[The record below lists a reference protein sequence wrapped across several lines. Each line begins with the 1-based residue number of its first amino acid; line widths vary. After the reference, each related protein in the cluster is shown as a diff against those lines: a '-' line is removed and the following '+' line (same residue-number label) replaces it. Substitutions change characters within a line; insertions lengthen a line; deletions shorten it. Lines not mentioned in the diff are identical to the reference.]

1 MRPRGWLPVPAWSVM
16 ALCVAGCTIGNANTG
31 RLVDEPGGV
40 RIRLTWSPG
49 YAQEAFHHSGKL
61 EFFGEVLAMQEE
73 GILLWR
79 DVSLT
84 PLPTDVESPLML
96 VTFPVLEAAAIRIG
110 RPERFDRRVGKT
122 LRLDDPDDREFL
134 EGWGRYPG
142 PLDPETVRALIEAHQ
157 VGHVSVLT
165 PDGIRTRG
173 PEGSPPDTANPAV
186 RQAFLSEAHAA
197 AERLSDLS
205 AAIARGYRRLGPDFP
220 GMGEHWIHPRRL
232 VTGRVVAS
240 EPPVLTYTR
249 IGDEKVLTGVAYA
262 VPLAAGQAPPSTPL
276 GPGIWHDHASSLDE
290 EVLLLDS
297 PASHAAGGEN
307 AARVAMFH
315 VWIRPENPAGL
326 VAQNNWALPFARLGL
341 PVPDP
346 LDPRTARAAS
356 LVGEGREYYT
366 TLIRR
371 AAGADG
377 PDGERIEIAVSAAS
391 DRVAALVSGRTAL
404 GEEDCRRLAE
414 TWTGLWTRLQG
425 ELSAASWERLEPA
438 VRVWA
443 GAEESHH

>member
-1 MRPRGWLPVPAWSVM
+1 MKPRGWLPVPGWSVM
-16 ALCVAGCTIGNANTG
+16 AFCVAGCTIGNANAG

-49 YAQEAFHHSGKL
+49 YAQEAFHHSGRL

-73 GILLWR
+73 GILIWR

-110 RPERFDRRVGKT
+110 RPDRFDRRVGKT

-142 PLDPETVRALIEAHQ
+142 PLDAETIRALIEAHQ

-165 PDGIRTRG
+165 PEGIRTRG
-173 PEGSPPDTANPAV
+173 PEGLAPDTANPAM
-186 RQAFLSEAHAA
+186 RQAFLSEAREA

-205 AAIARGYRRLGPDFP
+205 TAISRGYRRLGPDFP

-232 VTGRVVAS
+232 VTGQVVAS

-249 IGDEKVLTGVAYA
+249 IGNEKVLTGVAYA
-262 VPLAAGQAPPSTPL
+262 VPLADGQAPPSTPL

-297 PASHAAGGEN
+297 PASHEAGGDTG
-307 AARVAMFH
+307 ARVAMFH
-315 VWIRPENPAGL
+315 IWI
-326 VAQNNWALPFARLGL
+326 
-341 PVPDP
+341 
-346 LDPRTARAAS
+346 
-356 LVGEGREYYT
+356 
-366 TLIRR
+366 
-371 AAGADG
+371 
-377 PDGERIEIAVSAAS
+377 
-391 DRVAALVSGRTAL
+391 
-404 GEEDCRRLAE
+404 
-414 TWTGLWTRLQG
+414 
-425 ELSAASWERLEPA
+425 
-438 VRVWA
+438 
-443 GAEESHH
+443 